1 MLNFKFDDFLAFE
14 VACRARGTARVANRL
29 VRRLRDIV
37 TNTNSSITVDK
48 EIANKALFQLGID
61 TNGLDQTDQKYLK
74 HLIQDHS
81 GGPVGLDTLAAQM
94 GEQKD
99 AVEDVI
105 EPYLLQQGF
114 IDRTPRG
121 RVLSPNAYEHLGIQP
136 KDKQTQ
142 LEMLSNN
149 RTDIYETSRS
159 DTDE

>member
-1 MLNFKFDDFLAFE
+1 MLNLKIDDFGALE
-14 VACRARGTARVANRL
+14 VACRARGTPRVANRL

-105 EPYLLQQGF
+105 EPYLIQKGF
-114 IDRTPRG
+114 IQKTPRG
-121 RVLSPNAYEHLGIQP
+121 RLATKTGINTLDL
-136 KDKQTQ
+136 KKK
-142 LEMLSNN
+142 
-149 RTDIYETSRS
+149 
-159 DTDE
+159 

>member
-1 MLNFKFDDFLAFE
+1 MVIRAAKMLNLKIDDLGAME
-14 VACRARGTARVANRL
+14 VACRARGTPRVANRL

-37 TNTNSSITVDK
+37 TNDNSNITVDK

-74 HLIQDHS
+74 HLILDHS

-105 EPYLLQQGF
+105 EPYLIQKGF
-114 IDRTPRG
+114 IQKTPRG
-121 RVLSPNAYEHLGIQP
+121 RLA
-136 KDKQTQ
+136 T
-142 LEMLSNN
+142 EMCINTLDLKINN
-149 RTDIYETSRS
+149 FNE
-159 DTDE
+159 